1 MLQIFSDGGRSAPTM
16 SRDEFLRLIPAPDE
30 AFLAAAKRAV
40 ISAGISEETL
50 AILHPETPHEDLDQT
65 QGP

>member
-1 MLQIFSDGGRSAPTM
+1 M